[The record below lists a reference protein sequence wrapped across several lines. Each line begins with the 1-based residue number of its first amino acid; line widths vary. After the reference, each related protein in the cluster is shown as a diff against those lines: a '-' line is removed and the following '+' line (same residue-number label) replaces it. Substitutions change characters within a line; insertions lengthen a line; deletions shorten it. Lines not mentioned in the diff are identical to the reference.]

1 VEDRL
6 SEVFKPND
14 EPKSTAEAY
23 AAVAATFTE
32 SLTQLARLIIA
43 NDATDEIR
51 TGAAKAYE
59 AVYNRMVWELDPRM
73 EEMRGQT
80 KH

>member
-1 VEDRL
+1 M
-6 SEVFKPND
+6 SEVFKPTD

-43 NDATDEIR
+43 SDATDEIR
-51 TGAAKAYE
+51 KGAAQAYE
-59 AVYNRMVWELDPRM
+59 AVYRRMTWELDPNM
-73 EEMRGQT
+73 EEMRGKT
-80 KH
+80 RH